1 MTARR
6 DERGFISIWMLGLGI
21 VVLFLGGLSLDLW
34 RAYSVRRTV
43 AEMVDAAADAG
54 ASGLDEAS
62 FRQPGQPVRLDPAR
76 AEALARDALAADPAS
91 AGLDRVEVSAVPQQ
105 VTVRASALVHLSLLR
120 VLMADHPLRVVVTG
134 HGEPRAST

>member
-1 MTARR
+1 MTTRR
-6 DERGFISIWMLGLGI
+6 DERGFVSIWMLGLGI
-21 VVLFLGGLSLDLW
+21 AVLFLCGLSLDLW

-62 FRQPGQPVRLDPAR
+62 FRRPGQPVRLEPSR

-91 AGLDRVEVSAVPQQ
+91 AGLDSVEVSAAPQQ

-120 VLMADHPLRVVVTG
+120 VLMADHPLRVVFTG

>member
-1 MTARR
+1 MRARR

-62 FRQPGQPVRLDPAR
+62 FRQPGQAVRLDPAR

-91 AGLDRVEVSAVPQQ
+91 AGLESAEVCAAPQR

-134 HGEPRAST
+134 RGEPRAST

>member
-43 AEMVDAAADAG
+43 AEMVDGAADAG

-91 AGLDRVEVSAVPQQ
+91 TGLDRVEVSAVPQQ

>member
-1 MTARR
+1 MRAGP
-6 DERGFISIWMLGLGI
+6 DERGFISVWMLGLGI

-43 AEMVDAAADAG
+43 AEMVDGAADAG

-91 AGLDRVEVSAVPQQ
+91 AGLDGAEVSAVPQR

-134 HGEPRAST
+134 HGEPRASS

>member
-43 AEMVDAAADAG
+43 AQMVDAAADAG
-54 ASGLDEAS
+54 ASGLDESS
-62 FRQPGQPVRLDPAR
+62 FRQAGQPVRLDPVR
-76 AEALARDALAADPAS
+76 AQALARDALAADPAS
-91 AGLDRVEVSAVPQQ
+91 GGLESAEVSAVPQR

-120 VLMADHPLRVVVTG
+120 VLLADRPLRVVVTG

>member
-1 MTARR
+1 MRARR

-76 AEALARDALAADPAS
+76 AEALARDALAADRAS
-91 AGLDRVEVSAVPQQ
+91 AGLESAEVSAAPQR